1 MTDKELK
8 KLSRVDLLEMLV
20 SQSKEIERLQA
31 LLDEANAKL
40 DSRVIAI
47 SEAGSIANASL
58 QLSGVFTAAEEA
70 ASQYL
75 ENIKLLSD
83 QQEARCREMEDACAA
98 RCEAMRAETEE
109 YCKQEKQNAD
119 IYWKSVS
126 AKLQS
131 FYDEHQGLRKLLAKI
146 EDDEAQN

>member
-8 KLSRVDLLEMLV
+8 KLNRVELLEMLV
-20 SQSKEIERLQA
+20 AQSKEIDRLQSQ
-31 LLDEANAKL
+31 LDEANEKL
-40 DSRVIAI
+40 NNRVIAI

-58 QLSGVFTAAEEA
+58 QLNGVFAAAEEA
-70 ASQYL
+70 AAQYL

-83 QQEARCREMEDACAA
+83 QQEARCQEMEAACAA
-98 RCEAMRAETEE
+98 ECEAMRAETQE
-109 YCKQEKQNAD
+109 YCEQEKQNAD

-131 FYDEHQGLRKLLAKI
+131 FYDEHQGLRKLLARV
-146 EDDEAQN
+146 EDNEA

>member
-58 QLSGVFTAAEEA
+58 QLNSVFTAAEEA

-83 QQEARCREMEDACAA
+83 QQEARCQEMEAACAA
-98 RCEAMRAETEE
+98 ECEAMRAETQE
-109 YCKQEKQNAD
+109 YCEQEKQNAD
-119 IYWKSVS
+119 IYWNSVS

-146 EDDEAQN
+146 EDDEAQS

>member
-31 LLDEANAKL
+31 LLDEANVKL
-40 DSRVIAI
+40 DNRVIAI

-98 RCEAMRAETEE
+98 ECEAMRKKAQE
-109 YCKQEKQNAD
+109 YCEQEKQLAD
-119 IYWKSVS
+119 VYWKSIS

-146 EDDEAQN
+146 EDDEEQN